1 MVVVYIILTVH
12 PQGPYGYPILR
23 NLGWVFAVMSKSRR
37 MAPGLWGGSLDWV
50 AVEELKSSSATRTRM
65 CGRQWRFLLIYL
77 NFPLAK

>member
-1 MVVVYIILTVH
+1 MFVVCIILTVH

-50 AVEELKSSSATRTRM
+50 TVEELKFGYQNEDVWQTMGLPVNLPELSS
-65 CGRQWRFLLIYL
+65 G
-77 NFPLAK
+77 